1 MDTDTSNEKGSELI
15 ESSPPS
21 SSSCYGV
28 ALETQPK
35 VSLVEELK
43 SISFQDEISA
53 KV

>member
-15 ESSPPS
+15 ESSPS